1 MNQDQWLATHPY
13 LRHIA
18 ELHAA
23 VEAVA
28 SEISIPTI
36 AVPNFEGYASDYRAG
51 IPLLESDAVELHL
64 ECAEDMLVA
73 LTTRLASVRLPGNLA
88 DECRSLTV
96 YLRREGSLT
105 PTRPPSNGSISP
117 RSQGLLRFLTWT
129 VVEMYLRPALR
140 AFENWRNQDLWV
152 RAYCP
157 TCGSL
162 PVMAHLVAVDE
173 ARARSLHCGCCR
185 TRWLYRRHGCPLCG
199 EEDERRLQSLWL
211 EQESGLRIDC
221 CQECGGYLKTYTG
234 GAPEVLLSD
243 WASIHLDVL
252 AGDRGLK
259 RLAGSLYEI

>member
-23 VEAVA
+23 VEAA
-28 SEISIPTI
+28 ISGISIPTF
-36 AVPNFEGYASDYRAG
+36 AVPNFENYARDYGAG
-51 IPLLESDAVELHL
+51 IPLFESDAIELHL
-64 ECAEDMLVA
+64 EYAENMLIA
-73 LTTRLASVRLPGNLA
+73 LTTRLASVPLPGNLA
-88 DECRSLTV
+88 DECRSLAV
-96 YLRREGSLT
+96 QLRREGSLA
-105 PTRPPSNGSISP
+105 PARPLGEDSISP

-129 VVEMYLRPALR
+129 IVEMHLRPALR

-173 ARARSLHCGCCR
+173 ARARYLHCGCCR
-185 TRWLYRRHGCPLCG
+185 TRWLYRRHGCPFCG
-199 EEDERRLQSLWL
+199 KEDERQLQSLWL
-211 EQESGLRIDC
+211 EQENGLRIDC

-234 GAPEVLLSD
+234 GNPEVLLSD
-243 WASIHLDVL
+243 WTSIHLDVL

-259 RLAGSLYEI
+259 RWAASLYEI